1 MSASPEKKKNPH
13 VNRQLIYDKGP
24 KETQW
29 WKMVAFPTTVAEK

>member
-1 MSASPEKKKNPH
+1 MCGTDIKIDKQMSASPEKKKNPH

-29 WKMVAFPTTVAEK
+29 